1 MAHSSPARWL
11 APLALVAAFLVLV
24 VVFATSLDSQPTESG
39 PSVPVSTKP
48 GTAKQ
53 RGAATPTTPKTA
65 ADKTPTTATYTVQS
79 GDFLSTVADKT
90 GVSVERLRQLN
101 PGLDANSMHVGQT
114 IRLK

>member
-11 APLALVAAFLVLV
+11 APLALVAACLALV
-24 VVFATSLDSQPTESG
+24 VVLTTSGSPDTSSG
-39 PSVPVSTKP
+39 PEQVPS
-48 GTAKQ
+48 
-53 RGAATPTTPKTA
+53 RAAPTTARAPDRSATTETTTA
-65 ADKTPTTATYTVQS
+65 QPAPSATYTVQA

-101 PGLDANSMHVGQT
+101 PGLDANSMHVGQK